1 MITELLARGQHA
13 IMEHL
18 PFHKNLPT
26 EDVIAE
32 PEFSLAGRFEREDP
46 SDAIVDLQEG
56 DSAQWAAGLLYAYS
70 KQTNDSRDYIV
81 GCSVQVDK
89 LDKRLARA
97 YKKYGK
103 GQSHRGNWLISMT
116 EDLFR
121 ESMAACDDTNP
132 DFEELAEQAH
142 DFFAQENWNEI
153 ASANYQA
160 NKALADHQWGLG
172 LNSWERGVYFDA
184 AMFYG
189 RCWNLLMTG
198 SII

>member
-18 PFHKNLPT
+18 PFHKNSPT

-32 PEFSLAGRFEREDP
+32 PEFSLAGRFEQEDP
-46 SDAIVDLQEG
+46 FDAIVDLQEG

-103 GQSHRGNWLISMT
+103 GQYLRGDFWMALT
-116 EDLFR
+116 KDQFR
-121 ESMAACDDTNP
+121 ESMAACDDSNP
-132 DFEELAEQAH
+132 DFEELAENVHA
-142 DFFAQENWNEI
+142 FFAQYNWIEI